1 MAGPFDSIMKR
12 MIALHPEDFA
22 KWLDHEATFV
32 QALDI
37 ELKSQHIFADALLKI
52 SRNGKPALAHLE
64 CQTDRD
70 PEMAV
75 RLLEYN
81 ILASRQYH
89 RIPVYSYVIYLREDG
104 EVQQPPY
111 IRRFPDEEGEEVLRF
126 YYRVI
131 KLADIPAEAILTQ
144 DWVGLLPLLPLT
156 RGGKEPEIVKTMV
169 DRLGEARE
177 FDLLAIAHLL
187 GGLVFKGP
195 EREAFRKR
203 LSMFQDI
210 LEESWVYQ
218 EIIEQGL
225 EKGLEKGRAEG
236 KEIGRAEGTVQGQ
249 RQALMDFL
257 QTRFPELL
265 ALATQQTNSIKNA
278 ETLRTL
284 STKLFAAQTAEEA
297 RQILLDV
304 NKQ

>member
-12 MIALHPEDFA
+12 MIGLHPEDFA
-22 KWLDHEATFV
+22 KWLDHEATFD
-32 QALDI
+32 QALDV

-52 SRNGKPALAHLE
+52 TRNGKPALEHLE
-64 CQTDRD
+64 CQTDKD

-81 ILASRQYH
+81 ILASRQYN

-104 EVQQPPY
+104 EVPQPPY
-111 IRRFPDEEGEEVLRF
+111 IRRFPDDVEGEEVLRF

-131 KLADIPAEAILTQ
+131 KLADIPAEAILEQ
-144 DWVGLLPLLPLT
+144 DWVGLFPLLPLT
-156 RGGKEPEIVKTMV
+156 RGGKEPEVVKTMV

-187 GGLVFKGP
+187 GGLVFKKGP

-203 LSMFQDI
+203 FSMFQDI

-225 EKGLEKGRAEG
+225 EKGRAEG
-236 KEIGRAEGTVQGQ
+236 KEIGRAEGTIQER

-257 QTRFPELL
+257 QMRFPELL
-265 ALATQQTNSIKNA
+265 ALAAQQMNSIKNA
-278 ETLRTL
+278 EVLRTL

-297 RQILLDV
+297 KQILLDV

>member
-1 MAGPFDSIMKR
+1 
-12 MIALHPEDFA
+12 
-22 KWLDHEATFV
+22 
-32 QALDI
+32 
-37 ELKSQHIFADALLKI
+37 
-52 SRNGKPALAHLE
+52 
-64 CQTDRD
+64 
-70 PEMAV
+70 
-75 RLLEYN
+75 
-81 ILASRQYH
+81 
-89 RIPVYSYVIYLREDG
+89 
-104 EVQQPPY
+104 
-111 IRRFPDEEGEEVLRF
+111 
-126 YYRVI
+126 
-131 KLADIPAEAILTQ
+131 
-144 DWVGLLPLLPLT
+144 
-156 RGGKEPEIVKTMV
+156 MV

-203 LSMFQDI
+203 FSMFQDI

-225 EKGLEKGRAEG
+225 EKGLEKGRVEG
-236 KEIGRAEGTVQGQ
+236 KEIGRVEGSVQGQ

-257 QTRFPELL
+257 QTRFPEVLV
-265 ALATQQTNSIKNA
+265 LATQQTNSIKNA

-297 RQILLDV
+297 KQILLDV

>member
-1 MAGPFDSIMKR
+1 
-12 MIALHPEDFA
+12 
-22 KWLDHEATFV
+22 
-32 QALDI
+32 
-37 ELKSQHIFADALLKI
+37 
-52 SRNGKPALAHLE
+52 
-64 CQTDRD
+64 
-70 PEMAV
+70 
-75 RLLEYN
+75 
-81 ILASRQYH
+81 
-89 RIPVYSYVIYLREDG
+89 VIYLREDG

-156 RGGKEPEIVKTMV
+156 KGGKEPEVVKTMV

-187 GGLVFKGP
+187 GGLVFKKGP

-225 EKGLEKGRAEG
+225 EKGRAEG
-236 KEIGRAEGTVQGQ
+236 RK
-249 RQALMDFL
+249 
-257 QTRFPELL
+257 
-265 ALATQQTNSIKNA
+265 
-278 ETLRTL
+278 
-284 STKLFAAQTAEEA
+284 
-297 RQILLDV
+297 
-304 NKQ
+304 

>member
-1 MAGPFDSIMKR
+1 
-12 MIALHPEDFA
+12 
-22 KWLDHEATFV
+22 
-32 QALDI
+32 
-37 ELKSQHIFADALLKI
+37 LKI
-52 SRNGKPALAHLE
+52 TRNGKPALEHVE
-64 CQTDRD
+64 CQTNKD

-131 KLADIPAEAILTQ
+131 KLADIPAEALLEQ
-144 DWVGLLPLLPLT
+144 DWVGLFPLLPLT
-156 RGGKEPEIVKTMV
+156 KGGKEPEIVKTMV
-169 DRLGEARE
+169 DRLGEAGE

-187 GGLVFKGP
+187 GGLVFKGT
-195 EREAFRKR
+195 EREVFRKR
-203 LSMFQDI
+203 FSMFQDI

-225 EKGLEKGRAEG
+225 EKGRVEG
-236 KEIGRAEGTVQGQ
+236 KEIGRVEGSVQGQ

-257 QTRFPELL
+257 QTRFPEVLV
-265 ALATQQTNSIKNA
+265 LATQQTNSIKNA
-278 ETLRTL
+278 EVLRTL

-297 RQILLDV
+297 KQILLDV

>member
-1 MAGPFDSIMKR
+1 MAGPFDSMMKR
-12 MIALHPEDFA
+12 MIGLLPEDFA
-22 KWLDHEATFV
+22 KWVDHEATFV

-37 ELKSQHIFADALLKI
+37 ELKSQHIFADALLQI
-52 SRNGKPALAHLE
+52 TRNGKPALAHLE
-64 CQTDRD
+64 CQTDKD

-75 RLLEYN
+75 RLLEYT

-89 RIPVYSYVIYLREDG
+89 RIPVYSYVIYLREDR

-131 KLADIPAEAILTQ
+131 KLADIPAEAILAQ

-156 RGGKEPEIVKTMV
+156 KGGKEPEIVKTMV

-187 GGLVFKGP
+187 GGLVFKGS

-203 LSMFQDI
+203 FSMFQDI

-225 EKGLEKGRAEG
+225 EKG
-236 KEIGRAEGTVQGQ
+236 RAEGTLQER
-249 RQALMDFL
+249 RQALMDFV
-257 QTRFPELL
+257 QTRFPEVL
-265 ALATQQTNSIKNA
+265 ALAAQQTNSIKNA
-278 ETLRTL
+278 EVLRTL

-297 RQILLDV
+297 RQIVLDV
-304 NKQ
+304 NQQ

>member
-1 MAGPFDSIMKR
+1 MLVTRK
-12 MIALHPEDFA
+12 
-22 KWLDHEATFV
+22 
-32 QALDI
+32 
-37 ELKSQHIFADALLKI
+37 LKI
-52 SRNGKPALAHLE
+52 TRNGKPALEHLE
-64 CQTDRD
+64 CQTNED

-156 RGGKEPEIVKTMV
+156 KGGKEPEIVKTMV

-203 LSMFQDI
+203 FSMFQDI

-225 EKGLEKGRAEG
+225 EKG
-236 KEIGRAEGTVQGQ
+236 KEIGRAEGTLQER
-249 RQALMDFL
+249 RQALRDFL
-257 QTRFPELL
+257 QMRFPELL
-265 ALATQQTNSIKNA
+265 ALAAQQTNSIKNA
-278 ETLRTL
+278 EVLRTL

>member
-1 MAGPFDSIMKR
+1 
-12 MIALHPEDFA
+12 
-22 KWLDHEATFV
+22 
-32 QALDI
+32 
-37 ELKSQHIFADALLKI
+37 
-52 SRNGKPALAHLE
+52 
-64 CQTDRD
+64 
-70 PEMAV
+70 
-75 RLLEYN
+75 
-81 ILASRQYH
+81 
-89 RIPVYSYVIYLREDG
+89 VIYLREDG

-131 KLADIPAEAILTQ
+131 KLADIPAEAILAQ
-144 DWVGLLPLLPLT
+144 DWVGLFPLLPLT
-156 RGGKEPEIVKTMV
+156 KGGKEPEIVKTMV

-203 LSMFQDI
+203 FSMFQDI

-225 EKGLEKGRAEG
+225 EKGA
-236 KEIGRAEGTVQGQ
+236 VQGQ

-265 ALATQQTNSIKNA
+265 ALGAQQMNSIKNA

-284 STKLFAAQTAEEA
+284 GTKLFAAQTAEEA
-297 RQILLDV
+297 KQILLDV

>member
-1 MAGPFDSIMKR
+1 
-12 MIALHPEDFA
+12 
-22 KWLDHEATFV
+22 
-32 QALDI
+32 
-37 ELKSQHIFADALLKI
+37 
-52 SRNGKPALAHLE
+52 
-64 CQTDRD
+64 
-70 PEMAV
+70 
-75 RLLEYN
+75 
-81 ILASRQYH
+81 
-89 RIPVYSYVIYLREDG
+89 
-104 EVQQPPY
+104 
-111 IRRFPDEEGEEVLRF
+111 
-126 YYRVI
+126 
-131 KLADIPAEAILTQ
+131 
-144 DWVGLLPLLPLT
+144 
-156 RGGKEPEIVKTMV
+156 MV

-177 FDLLAIAHLL
+177 FDLLAVAHLL

-225 EKGLEKGRAEG
+225 EKGA
-236 KEIGRAEGTVQGQ
+236 VQGR

-265 ALATQQTNSIKNA
+265 ALATQQMNSIKNA
-278 ETLRTL
+278 EVLRTL

-297 RQILLDV
+297 KQILLDV

>member
-1 MAGPFDSIMKR
+1 MAGPFDSMMKR
-12 MIALHPEDFA
+12 MIGLHPEDFA
-22 KWLDHEATFV
+22 KWVDHEATFV

-37 ELKSQHIFADALLKI
+37 ELKSQHIFADALLQI
-52 SRNGKPALAHLE
+52 TRNGKPALAHLE
-64 CQTDRD
+64 CQTDKD

-89 RIPVYSYVIYLREDG
+89 RIPVYSYVIYLREDR

-131 KLADIPAEAILTQ
+131 KLADIPAEAILAQ

-156 RGGKEPEIVKTMV
+156 KGGKEPEVVKTMV

-187 GGLVFKGP
+187 GGLVFKAS

-203 LSMFQDI
+203 FSMFQDI

-225 EKGLEKGRAEG
+225 EQGRAEG
-236 KEIGRAEGTVQGQ
+236 NSPGTASGTD
-249 RQALMDFL
+249 R
-257 QTRFPELL
+257 
-265 ALATQQTNSIKNA
+265 
-278 ETLRTL
+278 
-284 STKLFAAQTAEEA
+284 LFTDAVPRGSCVSSPANE
-297 RQILLDV
+297 
-304 NKQ
+304 